1 MDLRTQ
7 LIVIGLVGGAWAGG
21 RLMSVRPVV
30 DEGREVE
37 RMSLATLESRVARR
51 PEDIVGTRVLLR
63 RYLDHGMTR
72 LVVDTVHRAPEA
84 VQRDGVVVLA
94 VARAHEALGQVDA
107 AYAITQGAL
116 TRCGAAPAGMAD
128 GIGCDVRTQTALA
141 FEAAALER
149 MRRWG
154 VTPVSDPARASLAHE
169 LAARP
174 VRITARGPS
183 VP

>member
-7 LIVIGLVGGAWAGG
+7 LIVIGLVGTAWAGG
-21 RLMSVRPVV
+21 RLMTVRPVV
-30 DEGREVE
+30 DPDRQVE
-37 RMSLATLESRVARR
+37 RMSLGALESRVARH
-51 PEDIVGTRVLLR
+51 PDDIVATRVLLR

-72 LVVDTVHRAPEA
+72 LVVDTAHRAPEGA
-84 VQRDGVVVLA
+84 RRDGA
-94 VARAHEALGQVDA
+94 VILVMARAHEALGQVDV

-116 TRCGAAPAGMAD
+116 SRCGSVPPGLAD

-149 MRRWG
+149 MRSWG

-169 LAARP
+169 FAARP

-183 VP
+183 GP